1 MTEIF
6 VKVHPAV
13 FSYYRNLHGSERIR
27 LKNDP
32 MLARRVKTILQT
44 KPKMYSHTRFS
55 NFRIL
60 VLELHNFGIANKRI
74 NIKNKQLLD
83 DRVQYFLSR
92 ELQDYFD
99 EKFTG
104 SVAGYCSALN
114 LKPGCQ
120 KLGIEDFMDRYNID
134 PDEISFQTL
143 KKKWD
148 RSEDKHILLNKV
160 NNHGNNVT
168 TLSPAIIY

>member
-32 MLARRVKTILQT
+32 ILTRRIKTILQT
-44 KPKMYSHTRFS
+44 KPKRYSQTRFS

-60 VLELHNFGIANKRI
+60 VLELHNFRIANKRI
-74 NIKNKQLLD
+74 NIKNVQCLD

-114 LKPGCQ
+114 MKPGCQ
-120 KLGIEDFMDRYNID
+120 KMGIEDFMFRYNID
-134 PDEISFQTL
+134 PEEISFQTL

-148 RSEDKHILLNKV
+148 RSDDKQTLLN
-160 NNHGNNVT
+160 NVKIQSGFVT
-168 TLSPAIIY
+168 PLSLALNQ